1 MLLGLRL
8 FMDLFFMFINGLIIS
23 FVHFLFFTFITYCI
37 LKTVRWG
44 PNREVPSGLAIN
56 GGLIVF
62 VSIFLWV
69 MFFT

>member
-8 FMDLFFMFINGLIIS
+8 FIDLFFMFINGLIIS
-23 FVHFLFFTFITYCI
+23 FVRFLFFTFITHCI
-37 LKTVRWG
+37 LKMGHRG

-56 GGLIVF
+56 GGLNVF
-62 VSIFLWV
+62 ISVFLLV